1 MTINSD
7 DFATEHHKQPLNV
20 SWLQKIA
27 DFMDPSYLFYDEPF
41 SLGDW
46 DKHQRWRRH
55 CPKGL
60 VCVRAAWGMNGP
72 LLYLTLLT
80 VAVGVYHEI
89 LPEQG
94 WPHLSEDVPVTLII
108 TANLGKLS
116 CKLEVIWGYISG
128 IQLYVKLFEQV
139 FRGFIGVVIFF
150 SGFCQI
156 LSRLFCGILL
166 DV

>member
-27 DFMDPSYLFYDEPF
+27 DFMDPSYLFYDE
-41 SLGDW
+41 
-46 DKHQRWRRH
+46 
-55 CPKGL
+55 
-60 VCVRAAWGMNGP
+60 
-72 LLYLTLLT
+72 
-80 VAVGVYHEI
+80 
-89 LPEQG
+89 EQG